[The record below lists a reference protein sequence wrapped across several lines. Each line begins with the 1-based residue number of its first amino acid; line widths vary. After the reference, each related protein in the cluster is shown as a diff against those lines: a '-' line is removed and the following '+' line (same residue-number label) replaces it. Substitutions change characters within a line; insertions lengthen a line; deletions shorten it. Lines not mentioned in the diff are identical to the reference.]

1 MKTFSQSNG
10 SQGKIPGKIKLPERS
25 LSVLGR
31 CGSSTQYKLQR
42 RGNSKMEL
50 TPEHSRT
57 TFKVE
62 LVNKKFKS
70 MEDFMMKYFVV
81 VDKISGLSEKSKAYH
96 HMVNLTQL

>member
-1 MKTFSQSNG
+1 MGLKAKF
-10 SQGKIPGKIKLPERS
+10 LER
-25 LSVLGR
+25 LNFLR
-31 CGSSTQYKLQR
+31 EACQYWGDAEAVPNTNFKEGGIL
-42 RGNSKMEL
+42 NLWMEL